1 MAGQLDR
8 STMNSQAPRRI
19 ISLAKFL
26 NATLLADEPF
36 PSTRTQTI
44 RSAQVTNISDPGFIA
59 FVH

>member
-1 MAGQLDR
+1 
-8 STMNSQAPRRI
+8 
-19 ISLAKFL
+19 
-26 NATLLADEPF
+26 LADEPF